1 MNGFW
6 MSLAFDDLL
15 RPFDDEAG
23 SLVQLK
29 TLKLPEHASR
39 GPNGSEW
46 WKREGKGGK
55 LIYVM
60 EGHFSSRKLGRIKRE
75 TTSRP

>member
-6 MSLAFDDLL
+6 MSLVRPVDDQ
-15 RPFDDEAG
+15 AG

-46 WKREGKGGK
+46 WNVCDGGAFFIPK
-55 LIYVM
+55 I
-60 EGHFSSRKLGRIKRE
+60 G
-75 TTSRP
+75 